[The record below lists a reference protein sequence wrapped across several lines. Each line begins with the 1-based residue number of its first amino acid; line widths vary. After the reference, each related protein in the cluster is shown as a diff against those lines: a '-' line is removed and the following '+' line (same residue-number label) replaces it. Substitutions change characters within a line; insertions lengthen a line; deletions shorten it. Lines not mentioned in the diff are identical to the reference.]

1 MHLSN
6 PMYKSLQTSTSSAI
20 RDIGCDPVRR
30 WLLIRFRSGEA
41 VYRYTNV
48 HPRVFLRLRRVH
60 LAGGSVGK
68 EYHRSVRP
76 MRYAFVKL

>member
-48 HPRVFLRLRRVH
+48 HPRVFLGLRDVH
-60 LAGGSVGK
+60 FRGKSVGK
-68 EYHRSVRP
+68 EYHRVVRP
-76 MRYAFVKL
+76 MGYIFVKI